1 MRSELALVLLLLT
14 ACGEGRDVPPP
25 GGDGGT
31 PGVQAPRLD
40 SGTGDC
46 REDYRITV
54 EYILGLDAGQAYV
67 LDLWRASVDLY
78 ADCLGPHERCVIRC
92 SLDFMGDALSE
103 CQRSCPPAPDA
114 G

>member
-1 MRSELALVLLLLT
+1 MRSELALVLLLA

-46 REDYRITV
+46 REDYRITMD
-54 EYILGLDAGQAYV
+54 YIIGLDAPVEREAALMRAT
-67 LDLWRASVDLY
+67 LDLY
-78 ADCLGPHERCVIRC
+78 GTCIGPHQACVVRCG
-92 SLDFMGDALSE
+92 LDFVGETQAE
-103 CQRSCPPAPDA
+103 CMRSCPPAPDA

>member
-1 MRSELALVLLLLT
+1 MRSELTLVLLLLA

-40 SGTGDC
+40 AGTGDC

-54 EYILGLDAGQAYV
+54 EYVIGLDADPDYEA
-67 LDLWRASVDLY
+67 DLMRATVDLY
-78 ADCLGPHERCVIRC
+78 ASCIGPHEHCVSRC
-92 SLDFMGDALSE
+92 SLDFTGDTLTE